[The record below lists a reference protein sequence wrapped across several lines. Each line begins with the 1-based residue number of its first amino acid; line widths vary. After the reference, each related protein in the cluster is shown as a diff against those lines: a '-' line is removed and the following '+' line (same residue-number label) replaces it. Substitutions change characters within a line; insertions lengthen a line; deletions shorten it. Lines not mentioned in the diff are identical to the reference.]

1 MAAFDQSWPK
11 AFSVDLQPIGR
22 LLSVQQTPFVCV
34 LHLEKETLYV
44 QFPSFGGVRVRNG
57 NEGFFTPDALKGI
70 TYTEKDGTVTAL
82 AGNTS
87 VKITANGM
95 LAVCNAADT
104 TVLSIRLED
113 ILQGTDG
120 VDARTVVR
128 LPLEKQESVFGFGER
143 FNTFNQNGHRLP
155 LWNVDTIYHV
165 VSAEGDKVEGYK
177 NIPFF
182 HSSKGYA
189 FFYNSAANAVA
200 DLTDGFTLT
209 VDTDILDWYI
219 FTGTPLQNIRQ
230 YTDLTGKPILPPRW
244 AFRYWAGAGASI
256 WQKKGSRNEDV
267 LSCLQDCFDG
277 YNRLG
282 TGLPTLYAEYPVP
295 FIEDSFKLAEKNS
308 TKMLMWVRPN
318 LAKARMKQILGESDE
333 RKLPVTDTID
343 WLRVKDCI
351 DFTHPRA
358 VDVVKGIY
366 KDQWSWGLKGSMI
379 DFGEYWPWNGTAYN
393 GVNGNEMHNFQTY
406 YYNKTMYEAWHDQM
420 GDDYITFSRSACAGS
435 QKWSANFGGDQ
446 ASTWFGLQ
454 QNIAG
459 ILSLSSCGFSIWGS
473 DIGGFFGTPTTDT
486 YCRWVAFSAFSPLMR
501 AHGIITA
508 KDPWNFGKV
517 AEETFKKYF
526 HLRESMLD
534 LLYSAAVHAHKTGE
548 PMVKAM
554 AVAYPADTRFYSTDD
569 QYMFCDSLLVA
580 PVYMEDTVYR
590 AVTLPDGG
598 FTDFW
603 TGEHID
609 GGKTITYDTPLDTIP
624 VFVKDDAL
632 LPLTKD
638 NVPVYVVTKPTKCTA
653 HTVYFEENEAHITV
667 SFDGQTL
674 CVDGD
679 VDRGVMPFGFTPE
692 AVLVNG
698 KEGGALVG

>member
-1 MAAFDQSWPK
+1 MAAFDQPWPK
-11 AFSVDLQPIGR
+11 AFSVDLQPIGK
-22 LLSVQQTPFVCV
+22 LLSVRQTPFACV
-34 LHLEKETLYV
+34 LEFEKETLYI

-57 NEGFFTPDALKGI
+57 NEGFFTPAAL
-70 TYTEKDGTVTAL
+70 TEIAYSENNGTVTAL
-82 AGNTS
+82 AGDTS
-87 VKITANGM
+87 VNVTKDGT
-95 LAVCNAADT
+95 LTVCNAAGAAVL
-104 TVLSIRLED
+104 TVRLAD
-113 ILQGTDG
+113 ILQGADG
-120 VDARTVVR
+120 INARTKLR
-128 LPLEKQESVFGFGER
+128 LPLEKQECVYGFGER

-165 VSAEGDKVEGYK
+165 VPAEGDKVEGYK
-177 NIPFF
+177 NVPFF

-200 DLTDGFTLT
+200 DLTDGFTFT
-209 VDTDILDWYI
+209 VDTAIFDCYI
-219 FTGTPLQNIRQ
+219 FTGTPCENIRR

-244 AFRYWAGAGASI
+244 AFRYWAGAGASM
-256 WQKKGSRNEDV
+256 WQIKGNSDAQV

-282 TGLPTLYAEYPVP
+282 TGLPALYAEYPVP
-295 FIEDSFKLAEKNS
+295 FIEESFKLAEKNG

-318 LAKARMKQILGESDE
+318 LAKARMKQILGETDD
-333 RKLPVTDTID
+333 RKLPVTDTTD

-358 VDVVKGIY
+358 KDIVKGIY

-393 GVNGNEMHNFQTY
+393 GVDGNEMHNFQTY
-406 YYNKTMYEAWHDQM
+406 FYNKTMYEAWHDQM

-486 YCRWVAFSAFSPLMR
+486 YCRWLEFSTFSPLMR

-508 KDPWNFGKV
+508 KDPWNFGV
-517 AEETFKKYF
+517 AAEDAFKKYF
-526 HLRESMLD
+526 ALRESMLD

-554 AVAYPADTRFYSTDD
+554 AVAYPADARFYATDD

-580 PVYMEDTVYR
+580 PVFMEDTAYR

-603 TGEHID
+603 TGERVE
-609 GGKTITYDTPLDTIP
+609 GGKTVTYTTPLDTIP
-624 VFVKDDAL
+624 VFIKDDAL
-632 LPLTKD
+632 LPLIRD
-638 NVPVYVVTKPTKCTA
+638 NTPVYVITQPTKTTK
-653 HTVYFEENEAHITV
+653 HTVYYEEKEVHITV
-667 SFDGQTL
+667 SFDGETL

-679 VDRGVMPFGFTPE
+679 VDRPVKLYGFTSKT
-692 AVLVNG
+692 VLVNG
-698 KEGGALVG
+698 KEGGVFVG